1 MTKSHIH
8 YSKTKY
14 KGGEEAEG
22 LQAPWNIS
30 MAPRAKK
37 AYLALEI
44 FLPVR
49 SMRQGYAF
57 VSVYVCVCVCVCICV
72 VKKHAC
78 LRLTVRNSPQKRTL
92 LPVY

>member
-57 VSVYVCVCVCVCICV
+57 VSVYVCVCMFKS
-72 VKKHAC
+72 VKFIGQ
-78 LRLTVRNSPQKRTL
+78 L
-92 LPVY
+92 

>member
-1 MTKSHIH
+1 MQL
-8 YSKTKY
+8 
-14 KGGEEAEG
+14 
-22 LQAPWNIS
+22 LQSPSAIIPF
-30 MAPRAKK
+30 AK
-37 AYLALEI
+37 LITCHRLRVFRPL

-57 VSVYVCVCVCVCICV
+57 VSVYMCV

-78 LRLTVRNSPQKRTL
+78 LRFTIRNSPQKRNL